1 MASESVDLNGFIIAL
16 CEAPYRWIQQAL
28 DEVDDDKLYF
38 RPEPD
43 SNHIA
48 WLVWHLSRWR
58 DRISAAV
65 LGEPQV
71 WTSGG
76 WNESFGIEP
85 DRTGLGDTPEQ
96 VAQFRP
102 DRELLAGYARA
113 VHQALVDRVGRATQA
128 QLEAEIEYSPGNT
141 RPAWRAL
148 VSVVEDTA
156 EHTGQVNYLRGMAAG
171 YGWR

>member
-1 MASESVDLNGFIIAL
+1 MAAEPVDLNGFLAAL

-38 RPEPD
+38 RPEQD

-65 LGEPQV
+65 LGEPEV
-71 WTSGG
+71 WVRGG
-76 WNESFGIEP
+76 WHESFDIDPE
-85 DRTGLGDTPEQ
+85 RTGLGDTPEQ

-102 DRELLAGYARA
+102 G
-113 VHQALVDRVGRATQA
+113 
-128 QLEAEIEYSPGNT
+128 PG
-141 RPAWRAL
+141 
-148 VSVVEDTA
+148 
-156 EHTGQVNYLRGMAAG
+156 AAG
-171 YGWR
+171 RVCKRRPRGPDRKDRTGDADPAGS